1 MNARRRFPTP
11 SGQALWSLVLLLGSS
26 LPQTS
31 TGELRAQTLQD
42 VVLTMGM
49 SGEGYAGNLA
59 SATLP
64 VVDSTNSVGAA
75 VAESGMRGTL
85 VFLNQPS
92 RALAGSFDLGIRQFL
107 ASGFELRDYAPRE
120 TAARAQLQFVQR
132 WLGVGALRVFGDA
145 RRRRIDDR
153 PPMPLFLQPG
163 YDRLMAGAQFTS
175 VSIDGVT
182 IDVGVDVETANYD
195 APESVSKIDLLDRDS
210 RAVAVGLT
218 WGDGYDVRVHGSYRE
233 LEFPRQGSFDER
245 DPFRR
250 DRMITVGGSWRYQR
264 ALLAEIGIEAIVNRS
279 NSRRPEYD
287 AVSLRT
293 RVGAPLPIWDLG
305 LNLYAVVTGK
315 SYVDETPFARLVPG
329 EEADNATIIYLDVN
343 RPINARLDA
352 ALRVGF
358 TRAETDIG
366 RAYFRRYGLSV
377 LLNYRPDFRP
387 RSSTPR

>member
-1 MNARRRFPTP
+1 MNSNRRFGASYSPALCGLVMALAAGPAFSP
-11 SGQALWSLVLLLGSS
+11 SGSLA
-26 LPQTS
+26 
-31 TGELRAQTLQD
+31 AQTVQD

-49 SGEGYAGNLA
+49 SAEGYAGNLA

-75 VAESGMRGTL
+75 VAETGVRGTVVL
-85 VFLNQPS
+85 LSRPS

-120 TAARAQLQFVQR
+120 TAARAQLQYVQR
-132 WLGVGALRVFGDA
+132 WLGVGSLRVFGDA
-145 RRRRIDDR
+145 RRRRIEDR

-175 VSIDGVT
+175 IAIDGVT
-182 IDVGVDVETANYD
+182 FDLTVDVETADYD

-210 RAVAVGLT
+210 RAVALGMT

-233 LEFPRQGSFDER
+233 LDFTRQGSFDER

-250 DRMITVGGSWRYQR
+250 DRMLTVGSLWRYQR
-264 ALLAEIGIEAIVNRS
+264 AIFAEFGVEAIVNRS

-293 RVGAPLPIWDLG
+293 RLGAPLPIWDLG
-305 LNLYAVVTGK
+305 VNLYAVVTGK

-329 EEADNATIIYLDVN
+329 EEADNATVVYLDVN
-343 RPINARLDA
+343 RPMNERLDA
-352 ALRVGF
+352 ALRLGF

-366 RAYFRRYGLSV
+366 RAYFRRYGLSL
-377 LLNYRPDFRP
+377 LLNYRPDF
-387 RSSTPR
+387 